1 MAEHPA
7 NLLPFWTA
15 SSTGDNATSGW
26 TLRRH
31 DSGSLLLPTG
41 RIVACDPSVISGEE
55 EAFVRTV
62 PPGSYPVSI
71 VLATDTEQARVAAAI
86 VRFSDAS
93 PVSWERAR
101 TVEDDDLEMTGYG
114 VDSATGCF
122 LDSSALAIVAT
133 ELETTGQWDQL
144 IEEALEVAPDDEWF
158 SANIPVSQ
166 SPPTNAIA
174 FSSGFGDGLYASWFG
189 LDSSGNAVCLVTD
202 FEVVDTEARR
212 PKPPSGEAK
221 PPSRW
226 KFWK

>member
-1 MAEHPA
+1 
-7 NLLPFWTA
+7 
-15 SSTGDNATSGW
+15 
-26 TLRRH
+26 
-31 DSGSLLLPTG
+31 
-41 RIVACDPSVISGEE
+41 VISGEE

-62 PPGSYPVSI
+62 PPGSYPVSLVI
-71 VLATDTEQARVAAAI
+71 ATDTKQSRGAAAI
-86 VRFSDAS
+86 LRFSVAS

-133 ELETTGQWDQL
+133 ELEPTRQWEQR
-144 IEEALEVAPDDEWF
+144 IEEALEITPDDDWF
-158 SANIPVSQ
+158 SANIAVSQ

-174 FSSGFGDGLYASWFG
+174 FSTGFGDGLYASWFG
-189 LDSSGNAVCLVTD
+189 LDADGNAVCLLTD
-202 FEVVDTEARR
+202 FEVVDTEVGQIKA
-212 PKPPSGEAK
+212 PTSEAK

>member
-7 NLLPFWTA
+7 HLFELCVA
-15 SSTGDNATSGW
+15 SPAGDAKVGGW

-62 PPGSYPVSI
+62 PPGSHPVSL
-71 VLATDTEQARVAAAI
+71 VLAADAEQTRVAAAI

-133 ELETTGQWDQL
+133 ELEPTGQWDQL

-158 SANIPVSQ
+158 SANVPVSQ

-189 LDSSGNAVCLVTD
+189 LDASGNAVCLLTD
-202 FEVVDTEARR
+202 FEVVEMDAKQ
-212 PKPPSGEAK
+212 PKPREL
-221 PPSRW
+221 PPSKW

>member
-1 MAEHPA
+1 MPEHHPH
-7 NLLPFWTA
+7 LVELWTA
-15 SSTGDNATSGW
+15 TTAGETKVGGW

-41 RIVACDPSVISGEE
+41 RIVACDPAVISGEE

-62 PPGSYPVSI
+62 APGSYPVSL
-71 VLATDTEQARVAAAI
+71 VLATDSEKGRVAAAI
-86 VRFSDAS
+86 VRFSDAA

-133 ELETTGQWDQL
+133 ELEPTGQWEQL
-144 IEEALEVAPDDEWF
+144 LEEALEVAPSDDWF

-174 FSSGFGDGLYASWFG
+174 FSSGFGDGLYASLFG
-189 LDSSGNAVCLVTD
+189 LDTAGKAVCLLTD
-202 FEVVDTEARR
+202 FEVVD
-212 PKPPSGEAK
+212 SEAK
-221 PPSRW
+221 QPKAREEPPSRW

>member
-1 MAEHPA
+1 MANNPST
-7 NLLPFWTA
+7 LLELWTA
-15 SSTGDNATSGW
+15 APTDDAKSGGW
-26 TLRRH
+26 SLRKH
-31 DSGSLLLPTG
+31 ASGSLLLPTG

-55 EAFVRTV
+55 EAFVRMV
-62 PPGSYPVSI
+62 PPGSYPVSL
-71 VLATDTEQARVAAAI
+71 VLATDTKQARVAAAI
-86 VRFSDAS
+86 VRFSDSS

-133 ELETTGQWDQL
+133 ELEPTGQWEQL
-144 IEEALEVAPDDEWF
+144 IEEALKVAPSDDWF

-189 LDSSGNAVCLVTD
+189 LDAAGNVVCLLTD
-202 FEVVDTEARR
+202 FEVLDTEVRP
-212 PKPPSGEAK
+212 PKPPTSEAK
-221 PPSRW
+221 RPSGW

>member
-1 MAEHPA
+1 MAENPA
-7 NLLPFWTA
+7 HLSALWTA
-15 SSTGDNATSGW
+15 SLTGDTKASGW
-26 TLRRH
+26 ALRRH

-41 RIVACDPSVISGEE
+41 RVVACDPSVISGEE
-55 EAFVRTV
+55 EAFVRMV
-62 PPGSYPVSI
+62 PPGSYPASL

-86 VRFSDAS
+86 LRFSDAS

-133 ELETTGQWDQL
+133 ELEPTGQWEQR
-144 IEEALEVAPDDEWF
+144 IEEALEVAPDDDWF
-158 SANIPVSQ
+158 SANIAVSQ

-174 FSSGFGDGLYASWFG
+174 FSTGFGDGLYASWFG
-189 LDSSGNAVCLVTD
+189 LDAAGNAVCLLTD
-202 FEVVDTEARR
+202 FEVVDTEARP
-212 PKPPSGEAK
+212 PKPPTAEAE

>member
-1 MAEHPA
+1 MAVHSTHLLALCNASPA
-7 NLLPFWTA
+7 
-15 SSTGDNATSGW
+15 GDAKVSGW

-62 PPGSYPVSI
+62 PPGSYPVSL
-71 VLATDTEQARVAAAI
+71 VLAADAEQTRVAAAI
-86 VRFSDAS
+86 LRFNDAS

-122 LDSSALAIVAT
+122 LDSSALSIVAT
-133 ELETTGQWDQL
+133 ELEPTGQWEQR
-144 IEEALEVAPDDEWF
+144 IEQALEVAPDDDWF
-158 SANIPVSQ
+158 SANIAVSQ

-189 LDSSGNAVCLVTD
+189 LDAAGNAVCLLTD
-202 FEVVDTEARR
+202 FEVVDTEVRQ
-212 PKPPSGEAK
+212 PKSPRAEAK

>member
-1 MAEHPA
+1 MANNPST
-7 NLLPFWTA
+7 LLELWNA
-15 SSTGDNATSGW
+15 SLTSNTKAGGW

-62 PPGSYPVSI
+62 APGSYPVSL

-86 VRFSDAS
+86 LRFSDAS

-133 ELETTGQWDQL
+133 ELEPTAQWEQR
-144 IEEALEVAPDDEWF
+144 IEEALEAAPDDDWF

-166 SPPTNAIA
+166 APPTNAIA

-189 LDSSGNAVCLVTD
+189 LDADGNTVCLLTD
-202 FEVVDTEARR
+202 FEVLEAE
-212 PKPPSGEAK
+212 PKQAQPRENPPSK
-221 PPSRW
+221 W

>member
-1 MAEHPA
+1 MSPKEHTFTSMASLA
-7 NLLPFWTA
+7 VNNTL
-15 SSTGDNATSGW
+15 STDGW
-26 TLRRH
+26 TLRRQEA
-31 DSGSLLLPTG
+31 GSLLLPTG

-62 PPGSYPVSI
+62 ASGSYPVSLI
-71 VLATDTEQARVAAAI
+71 LATDTEQARVAAAI
-86 VRFSDAS
+86 VRFSDAA

-133 ELETTGQWDQL
+133 ELEPTGQWEQL
-144 IEEALEVAPDDEWF
+144 VEEAMEIAPNDDWF

-189 LDSSGNAVCLVTD
+189 LDTSGTVVCLLTD
-202 FEVVDTEARR
+202 FEVVESEAKR
-212 PKPPSGEAK
+212 PKPSEE
-221 PPSRW
+221 PPSKW